1 MRVIGGRSRGRT
13 LRAPALPGLRPTSD
27 RVREAI
33 FDVLGSRGGVDGLT
47 VLDLFAGSG
56 AVGIEALSRGARHAT
71 FVERDRRLADAIEQ
85 NLAVVGAGPGAGPGR
100 ARPRPAG
107 EEDDDGDDDVPPSA
121 EVVRGDALG
130 FLRRS
135 TAEFDLAF
143 CDPPYDFEDWPELT
157 GLLRAGTAVLESGRP
172 IEVNARF
179 EVARVYRYGGT
190 LVTLAE
196 RRRSAALKGF
206 A

>member
-13 LRAPALPGLRPTSD
+13 LRAPAVPGLRPTSD

-33 FDVLGSRGGVDGLT
+33 FDVLGSRGGVEGLT
-47 VLDLFAGSG
+47 VVDLYAGSG
-56 AVGIEALSRGARHAT
+56 ALGIEALSRGARHAT

-85 NLAVVGAGPGAGPGR
+85 NLDVVGAGRGPAGP
-100 ARPRPAG
+100 ARPDRADAEG
-107 EEDDDGDDDVPPSA
+107 DGA
-121 EVVRGDALG
+121 AATAAVVRSDVLG
-130 FLRRS
+130 FLRRTS
-135 TAEFDLAF
+135 TVFDLAF
-143 CDPPYDFEDWPELT
+143 CDPPYDFDGWLELT
-157 GLLRAGTAVLESGRP
+157 GQLGASLAVLESGRP
-172 IEVNARF
+172 IEVSGSF

-196 RRRSAALKGF
+196 RRRSAEGKGF